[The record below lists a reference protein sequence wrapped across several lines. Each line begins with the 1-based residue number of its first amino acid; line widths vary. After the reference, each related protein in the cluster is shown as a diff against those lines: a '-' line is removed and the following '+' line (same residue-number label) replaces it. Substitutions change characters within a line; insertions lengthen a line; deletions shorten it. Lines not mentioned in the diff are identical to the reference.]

1 MLEPD
6 EDLERVSVDP
16 RPPQDLS
23 EMIILLVM
31 LIPVTAKKYQ
41 HSGVKLS
48 AYIFSDSSLYYSSV
62 HTDKICCNPRIP
74 APLKSVAGSAP

>member
-6 EDLERVSVDP
+6 EDSVRVSADP

-23 EMIILLVM
+23 EIISLLVM
-31 LIPVTAKKYQ
+31 LMPVTAKKYQ

-48 AYIFSDSSLYYSSV
+48 AYIFRDSSLYFSSV
-62 HTDKICCNPRIP
+62 HTVKSCCRPRMP